1 MSWKSNLAIVVLA
14 LGAGAGGLV
23 AGQHW
28 FAMNPPPGSL
38 SLGQPTLEF
47 ELPDLDGGIISPAR
61 FRGRVVLINFW
72 APWCEPCIREIPM
85 FKTLRAEYGKERF
98 EILGVALDSPDD
110 VRRYV
115 ATAAIDYPIALADMA
130 DFALMRAYGN
140 DRDAL
145 PFSVLIDADGRL
157 RARKLG
163 EYHEAELRRDIE
175 AAMVPGLGARD

>member
-1 MSWKSNLAIVVLA
+1 MSWKSNLSIVTLA
-14 LGAGAGGLV
+14 LAAGAGGLM

-38 SLGQPTLEF
+38 SLGAPALEF
-47 ELPDLDGGIISPAR
+47 ELPKLDGGIASPAR
-61 FRGRVVLINFW
+61 LRGRVVLINFW
-72 APWCEPCIREIPM
+72 APWCEPCVREIPM
-85 FKTLRAEYGKERF
+85 FKALRAEYGDERL
-98 EILGVALDSPDD
+98 EILGVALDEPDD
-110 VRRYV
+110 VRDYV
-115 ATAAIDYPIALADMA
+115 GKAAVDYPIALADMA

-145 PFSVLIDADGRL
+145 PFSVLIDAEGRL

-175 AAMVPGLGARD
+175 AAMTAIEG